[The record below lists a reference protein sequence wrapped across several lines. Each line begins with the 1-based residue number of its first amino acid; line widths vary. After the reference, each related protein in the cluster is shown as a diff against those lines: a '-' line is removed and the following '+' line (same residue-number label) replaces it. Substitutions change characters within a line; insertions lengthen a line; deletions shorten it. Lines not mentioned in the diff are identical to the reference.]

1 MLVVVI
7 LGKCGKA
14 CANFNWI
21 WKSFFL
27 LVRAAPDTTLISIF
41 APKWKHQSAILKE
54 ISGKSL
60 LKMRLSHWALISCSW
75 NPDGCCLWHI
85 FIPPWSFLSHAS
97 KMCQY
102 SHWDYFYTLSL
113 SEGGSASLRKCSNHR
128 IKENKWSA
136 NAECCLSFFC
146 SLTFF
151 PH

>member
-1 MLVVVI
+1 MWKGLCK
-7 LGKCGKA
+7 LQLDL
-14 CANFNWI
+14 
-21 WKSFFL
+21 KSFFL

-102 SHWDYFYTLSL
+102 SHWDNFYTLSL
-113 SEGGSASLRKCSNHR
+113 SEGGSASLRKCSNPTPR
-128 IKENKWSA
+128 IRDSS
-136 NAECCLSFFC
+136 CCC
-146 SLTFF
+146 SCSCYCSSEKSPVLWC
-151 PH
+151 

>member
-1 MLVVVI
+1 MYQSFKYLCFPKSTILFLEELYFKSQKTLVVVI

-60 LKMRLSHWALISCSW
+60 LKMRLSHWALISCCW

-85 FIPPWSFLSHAS
+85 FIPPHHFCRMHPKFANILIGTIFLH
-97 KMCQY
+97 
-102 SHWDYFYTLSL
+102 
-113 SEGGSASLRKCSNHR
+113 
-128 IKENKWSA
+128 
-136 NAECCLSFFC
+136 
-146 SLTFF
+146 F
-151 PH
+151 PFPKVVLLH